1 MVVSPWVPSI
11 TVCQFP
17 NSAHTSANGL
27 IVQRLSVKAFVTCH
41 LFPAGTLT
49 DTVTLEKLNNIC
61 KWVFT
66 QEFVQFPWWHGLEG
80 LVRGSKDRVDP
91 VAAERLRQ
99 PRRLD
104 GGYQH
109 AADTHMGDVTHTW
122 KMSPACEGCHLPTHT
137 SPLRAG
143 GAQPAGITPQPHLCT
158 KRNNSHLSF
167 LHKC

>member
-1 MVVSPWVPSI
+1 MPWLSVPGCHPSPGY
-11 TVCQFP
+11 QFL

-27 IVQRLSVKAFVTCH
+27 IIQRLSVKPFVTCY

-49 DTVTLEKLNNIC
+49 DTVTLEKLNNIR

-80 LVRGSKDRVDP
+80 LVRGSKDRVDS

-109 AADTHMGDVTHTW
+109 AADTHMEDVTCLWGLSLAHTYLATAGRR
-122 KMSPACEGCHLPTHT
+122 SPACWH
-137 SPLRAG
+137 S
-143 GAQPAGITPQPHLCT
+143 PQPHLYT

-167 LHKC
+167 LHEC